1 MEKNKNV
8 FPEVIAPFA
17 TSQNSNSIEIK
28 LTSDVLITYAESLM
42 SKTPHIKPLDEV
54 LIEIKE
60 GRYRE
65 EIEAIRDAFINS
77 GKETANDLKV
87 SLPVFYT
94 SAILDGGLKTENIIE
109 YVPII
114 QVDFD
119 DVPQEQLE
127 TLINKVKASPF
138 TLCCFISPKGN
149 GLKVLVKV
157 NNQQEE
163 HKEVFKAVNAY
174 YTEITGFDSDMSINN
189 INRACFVSYDPD
201 LYYNTSSALF
211 EFEQEVT
218 LERNSLDSI
227 WSFTENR
234 SEYIESN
241 RNNFLFLFAN
251 NCNRKGIDY
260 NETLDYSFYRA
271 LGLPKSQVEATVK
284 SAYNNTYDHGTYRSN
299 YPTIAAEGTKAAVTT
314 EASEKYEY
322 TGLSDELY
330 SNLPDVIRPIF
341 DSYEGSKR
349 DFFLM
354 SLLTSISGGLKNV
367 CGRYGD
373 KIPYTNLFTFI
384 VAPAASGKGIMNKA
398 KDLCDLYDK
407 KLREEHRLGGLF
419 IGGNTSLS
427 RLIEIVAVNGG
438 TGVMFESEA
447 DTVSNTFKQEWGDY
461 SSFLRKSFENEMEQL
476 SRKTNDEHTVL
487 YDNRIAVLLS
497 GTPNQIARLLKSSE
511 DGLFSRFMFVIDKS
525 EPKWKSQRPD
535 FIAVDKQQEVEGN
548 LRLNLRNLFNYY
560 KENEL
565 EVRLSDDTWDEQDK
579 IFSKLVDESNLNGY
593 DDESSVIFRLGMI
606 YFKICMILTALEE
619 SQKIDEDEVVYCSEK
634 NAKIAMEICLLSY
647 KNSVSILDQFQNNL
661 NTPKNDNDLFFF
673 NQLPNSFTRAEAVD
687 LGKNSVKLS
696 ERAIDS
702 KLKKWLKEGVLI
714 QKKRGE
720 YEKNK

>member
-1 MEKNKNV
+1 M
-8 FPEVIAPFA
+8 
-17 TSQNSNSIEIK
+17 
-28 LTSDVLITYAESLM
+28 
-42 SKTPHIKPLDEV
+42 
-54 LIEIKE
+54 
-60 GRYRE
+60 
-65 EIEAIRDAFINS
+65 
-77 GKETANDLKV
+77 
-87 SLPVFYT
+87 
-94 SAILDGGLKTENIIE
+94 
-109 YVPII
+109 
-114 QVDFD
+114 
-119 DVPQEQLE
+119 
-127 TLINKVKASPF
+127 
-138 TLCCFISPKGN
+138 
-149 GLKVLVKV
+149 
-157 NNQQEE
+157 
-163 HKEVFKAVNAY
+163 
-174 YTEITGFDSDMSINN
+174 
-189 INRACFVSYDPD
+189 
-201 LYYNTSSALF
+201 
-211 EFEQEVT
+211 
-218 LERNSLDSI
+218 
-227 WSFTENR
+227 
-234 SEYIESN
+234 
-241 RNNFLFLFAN
+241 
-251 NCNRKGIDY
+251 
-260 NETLDYSFYRA
+260 
-271 LGLPKSQVEATVK
+271 GLPKSQIEATVK

-299 YPTIAAEGTKAAVTT
+299 YPTIAAEGVKAAVTT

-535 FIAVDKQQEVEGN
+535 FTAVDKQQEVEGN
-548 LRLNLRNLFNYY
+548 LRLNLLNIFNYY
-560 KENEL
+560 KENDL

-606 YFKICMILTALEE
+606 FFKICMILTALEE
-619 SQKIDEDEVVYCSEK
+619 YQKIDENEIVYCSEK

-647 KNSVSILDQFQNNL
+647 KNSVSILEQFQKNL
-661 NTPKNDNDLFFF
+661 NIPKKDNDLFFF
-673 NQLPNSFTRAEAVD
+673 NQLPNSFTRSEAVD
-687 LGKNSVKLS
+687 LGKNSVNLS